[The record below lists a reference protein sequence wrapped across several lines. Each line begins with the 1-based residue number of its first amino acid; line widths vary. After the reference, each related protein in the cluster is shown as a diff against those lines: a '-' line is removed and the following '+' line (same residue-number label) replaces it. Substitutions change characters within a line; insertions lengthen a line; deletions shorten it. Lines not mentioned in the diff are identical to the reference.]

1 MRKVSKLFLEI
12 KRLKQIKIFK
22 NRVEYMGDKKYLNKI
37 CNNKISKLGW
47 VGDIIPYAIIDVWFV

>member
-37 CNNKISKLGW
+37 CNNKISKLG
-47 VGDIIPYAIIDVWFV
+47 